1 VTRLVICGIRGR
13 MGSTLARL
21 AAAQADVR
29 VVAGLARVPLSAE
42 EAEELGCDAVVGIEE
57 AAGVIADAD
66 VVIDFS
72 GASGTALLLQHGG
85 TALRDRALVVGT
97 TGLEQRTQQQLDAL
111 ARMAAVL
118 TAANFSIGVNLLVV
132 LAERAAAVLDASRY
146 DAEVVEV
153 HHGRKRD
160 APSGTALAL
169 GEAVARG
176 RAMQLDNVRRDGR
189 SGDAG
194 ARPAGEI
201 GFHAVRGG
209 GVVGEH
215 QLLFLGQ
222 RERIELGHQALDRS
236 LFAEGALAA
245 ALWLAGRPAGRYAM
259 RDVLGF

>member
-21 AAAQADVR
+21 AAANTDVR
-29 VVAGLARVPLSAE
+29 VVAGLARTSLPPA
-42 EAEELGCDAVVGIEE
+42 EAEQLGCDAVVTIEE
-57 AAGVIADAD
+57 APAVIADAD

-85 TALRDRALVVGT
+85 TALGGRALVVGT

-111 ARMAAVL
+111 ARDAAVL
-118 TAANFSIGVNLLVV
+118 AAANFSIGVNLLVA
-132 LAERAAAVLDASRY
+132 LAERAAAVLDANRY
-146 DAEVVEV
+146 DAEVVEA

-169 GEAVARG
+169 GEAIARG
-176 RAMQLDNVRRDGR
+176 RAMRLDDVRRDGR
-189 SGDAG
+189 SGETG
-194 ARPAGEI
+194 VRPVGEI
-201 GFHAVRGG
+201 AFHAVRGG

-215 QLLFLGQ
+215 QLLFLGE
-222 RERIELGHQALDRS
+222 RERIEFGHQALDRS

-245 ALWLAGRPAGRYAM
+245 ALWLAGRPAGLYTM